1 MIPLALDVVCCVA
14 GEVQAERGGAAAGA
28 ARHHHLPRLH
38 RGRRP
43 APRRPRDGPGTQL
56 IPTSYWSAV
65 SILGSDWSAVSILIP
80 DWLAVSILSSDWSAV
95 SILIP
100 DWSAATLLSS
110 DWRSSPWTWPRCP
123 CSGRSVTPPPGRWST
138 SSPTP
143 PSGRVSSPPAAPP
156 GEGDNH
162 PSPHVH

>member
-43 APRRPRDGPGTQL
+43 APRRPRDGPGTQS

-80 DWLAVSILSSDWSAV
+80 DW
-95 SILIP
+95 
-100 DWSAATLLSS
+100 SAATLLTS

-162 PSPHVH
+162 PLPHVH

>member
-1 MIPLALDVVCCVA
+1 MASNYQKQEVQHILCFCVA

-65 SILGSDWSAVSILIP
+65 SIL
-80 DWLAVSILSSDWSAV
+80 
-95 SILIP
+95 IP
-100 DWSAATLLSS
+100 DWSAATLLTS

>member
-1 MIPLALDVVCCVA
+1 MIPIALDVVCCVA

-43 APRRPRDGPGTQL
+43 APRRPRDGPGTQ
-56 IPTSYWSAV
+56 
-65 SILGSDWSAVSILIP
+65 
-80 DWLAVSILSSDWSAV
+80 SILSSDWSAV

-100 DWSAATLLSS
+100 DWSAATLLTS